1 MRCFISTLQRC
12 GMFKTLFGNYSF
24 NIGCKCLLS
33 FVIGLKLTIFVTN
46 QISMPSNIKSI
57 ELRNLKIEDYNEL
70 KKSMV
75 ESYPDMV
82 GSFWRENQ
90 IDLLLSKFPEGQL
103 VIVVD
108 GIIVGSALSIL
119 VTEDFAFKTRTYKGI
134 TANYTFNSHNPEGEV
149 IYGIDVFINPKYR
162 GLRLGRRLYDVRK
175 ELCEQLN
182 LKSIIFAGRIPNYGK
197 YKNEI
202 TPKIYIEKVKKKEIY
217 DPVLSFQL
225 SNDFHEVRVLKNYL
239 EGDIESQEYAVL
251 LEWNNIYYDDS
262 PKLINTEKSVVRLGL
277 IQWQMRSLASLDALF
292 EQAEFFIDTV
302 SGYSCDFA
310 LFPEF
315 FTAPLMADYNHLSE
329 AEAIRKLAIHTED
342 VRLKFQEFA
351 ISYNINII
359 TGSMPYIENGHVY
372 NVGFLCKRDGTNEMY
387 RKIHITP
394 NEIFHWGITGGNT
407 IQTFDTDCGKI
418 GIVICYDV
426 EFPELSRLM
435 ADEGMNILFVPFLTD
450 TQNGYTRVRHCAQ
463 ARAIENECYV
473 AIAGCV
479 GNLPKVNNM
488 DIQFAQ
494 AAVFTPSDFAFPS
507 NGIKAEATPN
517 TEMTLIVDVDIDLL
531 KELHVHGSVN
541 TMNDRRNDLY
551 QLKKLK

>member
-1 MRCFISTLQRC
+1 MENIENIELTYLSIDDYQELKSTMIDAYTSMPNSYWKEEHIAELIKRFPKGQVVMKINNQIAGC
-12 GMFKTLFGNYSF
+12 ALSIILDYHKFDEHHTYKEITGNYSF
-24 NIGCKCLLS
+24 N
-33 FVIGLKLTIFVTN
+33 THT
-46 QISMPSNIKSI
+46 
-57 ELRNLKIEDYNEL
+57 
-70 KKSMV
+70 
-75 ESYPDMV
+75 
-82 GSFWRENQ
+82 
-90 IDLLLSKFPEGQL
+90 
-103 VIVVD
+103 
-108 GIIVGSALSIL
+108 A
-119 VTEDFAFKTRTYKGI
+119 KGD
-134 TANYTFNSHNPEGEV
+134 V
-149 IYGIDVFINPKYR
+149 LYGIDVFINPKYR
-162 GLRLGRRLYDVRK
+162 GLRLGRRMYDVRK

-182 LKSIIFAGRIPNYGK
+182 LKSIIFAGRIPTYGK
-197 YKNEI
+197 YKDEI
-202 TPKIYIEKVKKKEIY
+202 TPKVYIEKVKKKEIY

-239 EGDIESQEYAVL
+239 EGDKESMEYAVL

-262 PKLINTEKSVVRLGL
+262 PKLINTEKSIVRLGL
-277 IQWQMRSLASLDALF
+277 IQWQMRTLNNIQALF
-292 EQAEFFIDTV
+292 EQAEFFIDAV
-302 SGYSCDFA
+302 SGYGSDFA
-310 LFPEF
+310 LFPEL

-329 AEAIRKLAIHTED
+329 AEAIKGLARHTD
-342 VRLKFQEFA
+342 AVHKKFQEFA

-359 TGSMPYIENGHVY
+359 TGSMPYLEDGHVY
-372 NVGFLCKRDGTNEMY
+372 NVGYLCRRDGTSEMY

-394 NEIFHWGITGGNT
+394 NETFHWGITGGDS

-450 TQNGYTRVRHCAQ
+450 TQNGYTRVKHCAQ

-488 DIQFAQ
+488 DIQYAQ

-517 TEMTLIVDVDIDLL
+517 TEMTLIVDVNIQDL
-531 KELHVHGSVN
+531 KVLHEHGSVR
-541 TMNDRRNDLY
+541 TMKDRRHDLY
-551 QLKKLK
+551 SLKKLK